1 MSNVRPRNMRTEII
15 ATSRLSLC
23 SASAEDF
30 PALFERVLSDAEVMR
45 HVVSGQAMSL
55 QAAERFYTEKFDS
68 QASGQKPG
76 VLVER
81 SSAQVVGFSG
91 LMPCAALGESEFELG
106 FVLAR
111 QAWGKGYAQ
120 EIGHAQLRFGFSTLK
135 CARLL
140 AQVSPSNGASI
151 AVLSKIGMQLHS
163 TIESPGRAARHVYV
177 AHAA

>member
-1 MSNVRPRNMRTEII
+1 MRTEVIG
-15 ATSRLSLC
+15 TSRLSLC

-30 PALFERVLSDAEVMR
+30 PMLFERVLSDAEVMR

-55 QAAERFYTEKFDS
+55 QAAEAFYAERFDA

-81 SSAQVVGFSG
+81 SSAQVIGFSG
-91 LMPCAALGESEFELG
+91 LMPCTALGKNEFELG

-120 EIGHAQLRFGFSTLK
+120 EIGHAQLWFGFSTLK

-140 AQVSPSNGASI
+140 AQVSPNNGASI
-151 AVLSKIGMQLHS
+151 AVLSKIGMRLHS
-163 TIESPGRAARHVYV
+163 TIESPGRGERHVYV
-177 AHAA
+177 ANAA

>member
-1 MSNVRPRNMRTEII
+1 MRTEVIG
-15 ATSRLSLC
+15 TSRLSLC

-30 PALFERVLSDAEVMR
+30 PALFERVFSDAEVMR

-55 QAAERFYTEKFDS
+55 QAAEAFYAEKFDAH
-68 QASGQKPG
+68 ASGQKPG

-81 SSAQVVGFSG
+81 SSAQVIGFSG
-91 LMPCAALGESEFELG
+91 LMRCTALGENEFELG

-120 EIGHAQLRFGFSTLK
+120 EIGHAQLRFGFAKLK
-135 CARLL
+135 CGRLL

-163 TIESPGRAARHVYV
+163 TIQSPGRGTRHVYV
-177 AHAA
+177 ANAA